1 MTFYDKPA
9 QAAFEEL
16 AGAPEGLETP
26 EAERRLRKYGP
37 NLLEE
42 PRTVSA
48 FFLLL
53 SQFRNVL
60 IIILLIAIV
69 LSAFLGH
76 VLEAAAILVIVL
88 FAVLL
93 GFYQELKSE
102 RAIEALREMTAP
114 TARVLRDKREVQIPS
129 ADLVPG
135 DVMVLAAGDRVPADG
150 RLFVAVHM
158 RTEEAPLTGE
168 STPVAKDASL
178 VLPAKVP
185 TGDMANMVFAGTT
198 VSSGRARAV
207 VTSTGMGT
215 EFGKIA
221 RMLQSIAPEP
231 TPLQKSLEKI
241 GHGLAKAAVLIVAL
255 IVALGIFRGQPF
267 VEMLIFGIAL
277 AVAVVPEAL
286 PAVVTISL
294 ALGVQRM
301 SKRNALMRNL
311 HAVETL
317 GATTVI
323 CTDKTGTLT
332 KGEMTVREV
341 YTGGELVEV
350 TGGGYDPRGEFR
362 GKTKNGDPSST
373 LAALLTAGVLCND
386 ATLFLNEKEQWAI
399 TGDPTEGALI
409 VSARKAG
416 LDEAGILK
424 ANPRIGEIP
433 FSSETKMMATLHA
446 TPSGKRIFAK
456 GAPEVLIPACSHVKT
471 EEGAVPLDQAGR
483 EKILLAAREMASRA
497 LRVLALCEKESDS
510 LSGFPEG
517 GVLLGLAGM
526 LDPPR
531 EEAKAAVET
540 CIKAGIRPVMIT
552 GDHPKTAEA
561 IARELGIL
569 RHGAIVT
576 GKELDLMSIEELAAR
591 IDSIDVYARVSPEHK
606 LRIVEAFK
614 ARGEVVAM
622 TGDGV
627 NDAPALK
634 RADIG
639 ISMGKSGTDVTREA
653 SAMTLAD
660 DSFASIVSAIEEGR
674 IIFDNIKKY
683 LKYLI
688 SSNIGEIG
696 LIAGAALIGM
706 PQPLTAVQIL
716 YVNLATD
723 GLPALAL
730 AVDPPE
736 KGLMLRPPRNSKEG
750 IFSKPLAVLMMTGGI
765 WSMLA
770 NLCLFG
776 CALRSGRPL
785 EEAMT
790 MTFVSLVLIQF
801 FKAYSFRSER
811 QSVFQGTF
819 ANRWLNLSVGWELVL
834 LAAIVYI
841 PFFHKPFGTFSLTAV
856 DFAEA
861 ALCALTIVPVL
872 EITKYVLRRRGG
884 TN

>member
-1 MTFYDKPA
+1 
-9 QAAFEEL
+9 
-16 AGAPEGLETP
+16 
-26 EAERRLRKYGP
+26 
-37 NLLEE
+37 
-42 PRTVSA
+42 
-48 FFLLL
+48 
-53 SQFRNVL
+53 
-60 IIILLIAIV
+60 
-69 LSAFLGH
+69 
-76 VLEAAAILVIVL
+76 
-88 FAVLL
+88 
-93 GFYQELKSE
+93 
-102 RAIEALREMTAP
+102 
-114 TARVLRDKREVQIPS
+114 
-129 ADLVPG
+129 
-135 DVMVLAAGDRVPADG
+135 
-150 RLFVAVHM
+150 
-158 RTEEAPLTGE
+158 
-168 STPVAKDASL
+168 
-178 VLPAKVP
+178 
-185 TGDMANMVFAGTT
+185 MVFAGTT

>member
-1 MTFYDKPA
+1 MTTFFSKPA
-9 QAAFEEL
+9 QAVFEEL
-16 AGAPEGLETP
+16 SSSPEGLETS
-26 EAERRLRKYGP
+26 EAKSRLLKYGS
-37 NLLEE
+37 NLLQE
-42 PRTVSA
+42 PVRVSPLS
-48 FFLLL
+48 LLL
-53 SQFRNVL
+53 SQFKNVL
-60 IIILLIAIV
+60 IIILLIATV

-76 VLEAAAILVIVL
+76 GLEAAAILVIVL

-102 RAIEALREMTAP
+102 RAIEALRKMTAP
-114 TARVLRDKREVQIPS
+114 TARVLRDKREVQLPS
-129 ADLVPG
+129 AELVPG

-150 RLFVAVHM
+150 RLFLAVHM

-168 STPVAKDASL
+168 STPVGKDASL
-178 VLPAKVP
+178 VLPEKVP
-185 TGDMANMVFAGTT
+185 TGDRANMVFAGTT

-207 VTSTGMGT
+207 VTATGMET

-221 RMLQSIAPEP
+221 GMLQSIAPEA

-241 GHGLAKAAVLIVAL
+241 GHGLAKAAIVIVAL
-255 IVALGIFRGQPF
+255 IVVLGLFRGQPF

-301 SKRNALMRNL
+301 SRRNALMRNL

-317 GATTVI
+317 GSTTVI

-332 KGEMTVREV
+332 KGEMTVREI
-341 YTGGELVEV
+341 YLEGEPVEV
-350 TGGGYDPRGEFR
+350 TGAGYDPRGEFR
-362 GKTKNGDPSST
+362 GNAGNGGAPAS
-373 LAALLTAGVLCND
+373 LPELLSASVLCND
-386 ATLFLNEKEQWAI
+386 ATLFLSEREEWAI

-409 VSARKAG
+409 VAARKAG
-416 LDEAGILK
+416 LDETEIAEK
-424 ANPRIGEIP
+424 NPRIGEIP

-446 TPSGKRIFAK
+446 TLSGKRIFIK
-456 GAPEVLIPACSHVKT
+456 GAPEVVIPVCSFEKT
-471 EEGAVPLDQAGR
+471 GGGVVPLDQAGR
-483 EKILLAAREMASRA
+483 ERILFVAREMASRA
-497 LRVLALCEKESDS
+497 LRVLAFCEKESES
-510 LSGFPEG
+510 LSGLPEG
-517 GVLLGLAGM
+517 GVFLGLAGM

-540 CIKAGIRPVMIT
+540 CKNAGIRPVMIT

-569 RHGAIVT
+569 QDGGIVT
-576 GKELDLMSIEELAAR
+576 GKELDLMSVEGLASR

-606 LRIVEAFK
+606 LRIVEAFR

-660 DSFASIVSAIEEGR
+660 DSFASIVSAVEEGR
-674 IIFDNIKKY
+674 IIYDNIKKY

-688 SSNIGEIG
+688 SSNVGEIG
-696 LIAGAALIGM
+696 LIAGAALIGL

-736 KGLMLRPPRNSKEG
+736 KGLMLRRPRNSKEG
-750 IFSKPLAVLMMTGGI
+750 IFSKPLALLMMEGGL
-765 WSMLA
+765 WSMMA
-770 NLCLFG
+770 NIALFG
-776 CALRSGRPL
+776 WALRSGRPL
-785 EEAMT
+785 DEAMT

-801 FKAYSFRSER
+801 FKAYSFRSEHE
-811 QSVFQGTF
+811 SVFRNTL
-819 ANRWLNLSVGWELVL
+819 ANRWLNLSVAWELAL
-834 LAAIVYI
+834 LAAIVYL
-841 PFFHKPFGTFSLTAV
+841 PAFHKPFGTFSLTAI

-861 ALCALTIVPVL
+861 ALCSLTIVPVL
-872 EITKYVLRRRGG
+872 ELTKFMLRRRE
-884 TN
+884 T